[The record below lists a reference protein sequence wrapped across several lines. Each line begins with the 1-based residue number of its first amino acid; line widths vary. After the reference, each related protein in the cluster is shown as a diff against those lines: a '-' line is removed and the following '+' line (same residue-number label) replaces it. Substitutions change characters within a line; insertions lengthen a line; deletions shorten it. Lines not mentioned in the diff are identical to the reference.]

1 MTAAQQAA
9 EITGTL
15 WAAINASEGAHRP
28 ASTGHQIYPEAF
40 DAQWL
45 ASLPLPI
52 DQARPPTIPVALLNE
67 EEFERHAA
75 PQALAA
81 AYANHP
87 RTRVYEDIGRDAPE
101 SWYAL
106 TARHLGRLTRC
117 DLQVVCSVFQSRA
130 GDQSLGAHWDAWYG
144 AIIQIS
150 GAKTWTIGTGL
161 LADTGQP
168 AAEVATRPGDVLLLL
183 PKGLPHAVVT
193 PADPGHSV
201 HLTFAIDRDD
211 HPPGPPRAHGTAA
224 GYHREKKGEHGQV
237 AQEHLQR

>member
-1 MTAAQQAA
+1 MTAEQQAA

-15 WAAINASEGAHRP
+15 WAAIYAAGGVHRP
-28 ASTGHQIYPEAF
+28 VRAGHQLYP
-40 DAQWL
+40 DALDGQWL

-52 DQARPPTIPVALLNE
+52 DQARPPQAPVALLNE
-67 EEFERHAA
+67 ADEFERHDA
-75 PQALAA
+75 PKALAV

-117 DLQVVCSVFQSRA
+117 DLQVVCSIFQSAA
-130 GDQSLGAHWDAWYG
+130 GDQSLGAHFDTWYG

-150 GAKTWTIGTGL
+150 GAKTWTIGPGL
-161 LADTGQP
+161 LNDSGP
-168 AAEVATRPGDVLLLL
+168 PVEEVVTRPGDVLLL
-183 PKGLPHAVVT
+183 PKGLPHAVTT
-193 PADPGHSV
+193 PPDPGHSV

-211 HPPGPPRAHGTAA
+211 HPTPS
-224 GYHREKKGEHGQV
+224 
-237 AQEHLQR
+237 AQGALQRRGSSPREGEEQE